1 MRFVESSHGIY
12 SLSYYIVWVTKYRR
26 RILNPDVVDYLK
38 KMFPKLIR
46 SIQGVE
52 IEEIG
57 FKNQDKVFYFFGKC
71 NKGYLKADMAAIANR
86 TEDFCE
92 LIAIP
97 HPEKIS
103 KVTHKPLEVPFVYPL
118 VFARLNLR

>member
-1 MRFVESSHGIY
+1 MINT
-12 SLSYYIVWVTKYRR
+12 YYICTDEKAYEYALRYYKDKETEILRCTNKVEQEKFTK
-26 RILNPDVVDYLK
+26 
-38 KMFPKLIR
+38 
-46 SIQGVE
+46 
-52 IEEIG
+52 IG

-118 VFARLNLR
+118 VFARLNLE

>member
-1 MRFVESSHGIY
+1 
-12 SLSYYIVWVTKYRR
+12 
-26 RILNPDVVDYLK
+26 
-38 KMFPKLIR
+38 
-46 SIQGVE
+46 
-52 IEEIG
+52 
-57 FKNQDKVFYFFGKC
+57 
-71 NKGYLKADMAAIANR
+71 MAAIANR

-103 KVTHKPLEVPFVYPL
+103 KVTHKPLEGPFVYPL